1 VIRKLFL
8 LIGLAAVLFMESCAA
23 LKPPASP
30 TPTSAPETRPYA
42 RKFSDFVAVIVQPGD
57 SFSSLASEYLKDPS
71 LDWFVSEFNGI
82 TSLKPGQELI
92 IPLQPYEKGGLTF
105 QGYQT
110 VPVIVYHKFSKSR
123 ANRMTVKES
132 TFEAQM
138 KFLRENGYRVI
149 PLEEFFNFLD
159 FKRQIPQKSV
169 VITIDEEWHSTY
181 EIAFPILKKY
191 GYPATFFAYTDFITP
206 KGWDLVKEMS
216 RSGIDV
222 QCHAKTHRNLIKR
235 KVNEPFREYFEAIKK
250 ELTESTQIIKKQLD
264 KEIKYVAYPYGDTN
278 RLTIALLKK
287 LGYRGAFTVERGS
300 APFFVHPYRINRSMI
315 YGEFSLLD
323 FEKNLS
329 YFSDQALQ

>member
-1 VIRKLFL
+1 VVRKAFL
-8 LIGLAAVLFMESCAA
+8 LIGLGAVLFLESCAA
-23 LKPPASP
+23 LKPPSP
-30 TPTSAPETRPYA
+30 STPPSALETGPHA

-71 LDWFVSEFNGI
+71 LDWFISGFNEI

-110 VPVIVYHKFSKSR
+110 VPVIVYHKFSKNK
-123 ANRMTVKES
+123 ADRMTVKER

-138 KFLRENGYRVI
+138 RFLRENGYRVI
-149 PLEEFFNFLD
+149 PLEGFFNFLD
-159 FKRQIPQKSV
+159 FKGQIPPKSV

-191 GYPATFFAYTDFITP
+191 GYPATFFAYTDIITP
-206 KGWDLVKEMS
+206 RGWDLIKEMS
-216 RSGIDV
+216 RNGIDV

-264 KEIKYVAYPYGDTN
+264 KEVKYLAYPYGDTN
-278 RLTIALLKK
+278 HLTIALLKK

-300 APFFVHPYRINRSMI
+300 APFFVQPYRINRCMI
-315 YGEFSLLD
+315 YGEFNLAD

-329 YFSDQALQ
+329 YFSDQVLQ

>member
-1 VIRKLFL
+1 MVRKLFL
-8 LIGLAAVLFMESCAA
+8 FIGLAAVLFMESCAA
-23 LKPPASP
+23 LKPPVSP
-30 TPTSAPETRPYA
+30 TPPPAPEARPYA

-57 SFSSLASEYLKDPS
+57 SFSSLASECLKDPS
-71 LDWFVSEFNGI
+71 LDWFISEFNGI

-92 IPLQPYEKGGLTF
+92 IPPQPYEKGGLTF
-105 QGYQT
+105 QGYHT
-110 VPVIVYHKFSKSR
+110 VPVIVYHKFSKNR
-123 ANRMTVKES
+123 ANRMAVKES

-159 FKRQIPQKSV
+159 FKRPIPKKSV

-235 KVNEPFREYFEAIKK
+235 KGNEPFREYFEAIKK

-264 KEIKYVAYPYGDTN
+264 KEAKYLAYPYGDTN

-287 LGYRGAFTVERGS
+287 LGYRGGVHGRERKR
-300 APFFVHPYRINRSMI
+300 PIFRPPIPN
-315 YGEFSLLD
+315 
-323 FEKNLS
+323 
-329 YFSDQALQ
+329 